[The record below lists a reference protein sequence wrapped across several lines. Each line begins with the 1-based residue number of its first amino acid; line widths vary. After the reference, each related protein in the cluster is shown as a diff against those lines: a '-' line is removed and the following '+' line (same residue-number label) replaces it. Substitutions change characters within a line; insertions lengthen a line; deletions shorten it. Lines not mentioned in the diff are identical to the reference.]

1 MQRHDF
7 DPVAFIFG
15 IAFSGLGVLFM
26 TDRLDLLNHAQW
38 LWPGLLVLLGLAVLV
53 GARGRGGA
61 RAPRPA
67 IEPRVPID
75 PAREDELLHA
85 PMRTIDSEP
94 LTDTRDLFTLR
105 LGTPKPEAE
114 EEAAAPQKKPEQA
127 EAPKAPEA
135 PAVAATAPEAPAA
148 PEKPAELAAAATA
161 PLPEAPEEPDE
172 EPEAAERRT
181 EGLPKADPDAD
192 TTVLP
197 EPEAKRE
204 PDQD

>member
-61 RAPRPA
+61 RAARPA
-67 IEPRVPID
+67 MEPRVPID

-114 EEAAAPQKKPEQA
+114 EEAAPQKKPE
-127 EAPKAPEA
+127 
-135 PAVAATAPEAPAA
+135 A
-148 PEKPAELAAAATA
+148 PEKPAGPGPAATA
-161 PLPEAPEEPDE
+161 PLPEAAEGA
-172 EPEAAERRT
+172 EAPERRT
-181 EGLPKADPDAD
+181 EVLPKADPDAD

>member
-67 IEPRVPID
+67 MESRVPLD

-85 PMRTIDSEP
+85 PITTIDSGS
-94 LTDTRDLFTLR
+94 LADTRDLFKLR
-105 LGTPKPEAE
+105 PGTPEREAE
-114 EEAAAPQKKPEQA
+114 EEATAEVRPRAP
-127 EAPKAPEA
+127 
-135 PAVAATAPEAPAA
+135 
-148 PEKPAELAAAATA
+148 
-161 PLPEAPEEPDE
+161 E
-172 EPEAAERRT
+172 EPEAAEQRT
-181 EGLPKADPDAD
+181 EVLPEVDPEAD

-197 EPEAKRE
+197 EREAKRE
-204 PDQD
+204 QDHD

>member
-26 TDRLDLLNHAQW
+26 TGRLDLLNHAQW

-67 IEPRVPID
+67 MESRAPID

-85 PMRTIDSEP
+85 PMTTIDSEP

-114 EEAAAPQKKPEQA
+114 EVTRQEKPKKPEEA
-127 EAPKAPEA
+127 E
-135 PAVAATAPEAPAA
+135 A
-148 PEKPAELAAAATA
+148 PEKPAEAPEKPTEPAAAVTA
-161 PLPEAPEEPDE
+161 PLPKAPEEPTA
-172 EPEAAERRT
+172 PEQPT
-181 EGLPKADPDAD
+181 EILPKVDPDAD

-204 PDQD
+204 PDKD